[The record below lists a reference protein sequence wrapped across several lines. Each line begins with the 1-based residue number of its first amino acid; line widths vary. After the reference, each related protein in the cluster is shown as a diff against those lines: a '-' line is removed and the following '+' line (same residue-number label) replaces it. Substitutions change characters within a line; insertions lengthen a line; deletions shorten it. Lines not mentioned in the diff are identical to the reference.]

1 MYESESNTPAWTQG
15 LAWLVT
21 GVLGGLLI
29 GVVVFRTAPETVG
42 WTSYSDVY
50 QAVAPSVVNVA
61 VDGESL
67 GVGSGFAVGTDKVVT
82 ARHLVQGATS
92 ISVLGLDGLEY
103 EAAVLGSDART
114 DLALLDVPG
123 ASLQP
128 VRLGRSHTLMV
139 GDTVLAIGNPYGLGH
154 SLAQGV
160 VGGQQRAMDGGDGNA
175 AFVQLSIPLNPGN
188 SGGPILD
195 DRGLVVGV
203 LAGTH
208 AQGQAIAFAVP
219 VDVLS
224 SALPALL
231 RGDELTRAWMGVRGV
246 AVTQGLQLD
255 AVVAGGPADRAGLRV
270 GDILSTVGE
279 MPVLTPDAFNDVLS
293 ALPPHGK
300 VAVGLLRDGERMAI
314 PVLLADRAAR
324 SVVASGMTLRAA
336 PGAGGEVVAV
346 RPGSRADRAGVFEGD
361 VIRSVSGFVVQSPAD
376 VQDLLAGRNAVRLEM
391 VRDGAMMAV
400 TLEQL
405 SP

>member
-1 MYESESNTPAWTQG
+1 MYESEISTPAWTQG
-15 LAWLVT
+15 FAWLVT
-21 GVLGGLLI
+21 GVLGGVLI
-29 GVVVFRTAPETVG
+29 GVLVFRTAPEPVG
-42 WTSYSDVY
+42 WTSYAGVY

-61 VDGESL
+61 VDGDSL
-67 GVGSGFAVGTDKVVT
+67 GVGSGFAVGTNKVVT
-82 ARHLVQGATS
+82 ARHLVQGADS

-160 VGGQQRAMDGGDGNA
+160 VGGQQRSMDGGDGSA

-195 DRGLVVGV
+195 DSGLVVGV

-224 SALPALL
+224 AALPALL
-231 RGDELTRAWMGVRGV
+231 RGDELTRAWMGVRGF
-246 AVTQGLQLD
+246 AATQGLQLE
-255 AVVAGGPADRAGLRV
+255 AVVSGGPADRAGIRI
-270 GDILSTVGE
+270 GDTLSTVGDL
-279 MPVLTPDAFNDVLS
+279 PVLTPDAFNDVLS

-300 VAVGLLRDGERMAI
+300 VAVVLLRDGERLAI
-314 PVLLADRAAR
+314 PVLLADRASR
-324 SVVASGMTLRAA
+324 SVVASGMTMRAA

-376 VQDLLAGRNAVRLEM
+376 VQDLLAGRNAVRLEL
-391 VRDGAMMAV
+391 VREGTVMAV
-400 TLEQL
+400 TLGQL
-405 SP
+405 TP